1 MPVPVRLP
9 PSLITFLCS
18 LCLLAAPSAALA
30 QSAGDEQYQDPFGS
44 ETTQPQ
50 SDGTDPDPA
59 PQAEPEADPDAALTD
74 EPQVTPDITEPP
86 AIGDLGDVPQDT
98 ANRPQQ
104 LADTGIDTRLFLAL
118 GASLLLA
125 GIGLRLR
132 TIPERF

>member
-1 MPVPVRLP
+1 VRAPRQL
-9 PSLITFLCS
+9 LTFLCT

-30 QSAGDEQYQDPFGS
+30 QSAGDEQYQDPFGT
-44 ETTQPQ
+44 ETTQ
-50 SDGTDPDPA
+50 SDQGGSEGTAPEPA
-59 PQAEPEADPDAALTD
+59 PDPDAALTD
-74 EPQVTPDITEPP
+74 EPQVDPDITAPP
-86 AIGDLGDVPQDT
+86 PVDDLEDVPQDT
-98 ANRPQQ
+98 TNRPQR

>member
-9 PSLITFLCS
+9 SSLIALLCS
-18 LCLLAAPSAALA
+18 LCLLAAPSAALG
-30 QSAGDEQYQDPFGS
+30 QSAGDEQYQDPFGA
-44 ETTQPQ
+44 ETQTESGGAAQG
-50 SDGTDPDPA
+50 DGTVA
-59 PQAEPEADPDAALTD
+59 PEADPDAALTD
-74 EPQVTPDITEPP
+74 EPQVSPDITEPS
-86 AIGDLGDVPQDT
+86 ALDELEDVPQDT
-98 ANRPQQ
+98 ANRPAQ